1 MKRTAFVLG
10 LALAGGAVLAGA
22 PAPVPDAGTLGRM
35 AARLTPTPL
44 RVDVSHLSPGDRRA
58 LARLVEASRIVN
70 DVFLDQLWSGNRAL
84 AAKLRADG
92 SLLGRARYH
101 YFWLNKGPWSEIDG
115 YTAFLP
121 DVPKTKPAGANFYP
135 EDMTKEEFEKWLPSL
150 SPADQEQ
157 AKGFYTVIRRD
168 ASRRLTVVPFAREY
182 RADLERAAGLLRDAA
197 AATDNATLRRF
208 LTERAAAFLSNDYY
222 ASDIAWMDLDA
233 PIDVTIGPYETYNDG
248 IFGYKAAFEAYVTI
262 RDEKETAKLAFYS
275 KHLQDVEDHLP
286 EDPKYRVAKLGAASP
301 IRVVNELFA
310 AGDGNHGIATA
321 AYNLPNDD
329 RVIEQKGSK
338 RILLRNIQQ
347 AKFEK
352 TLVPISKV
360 VLAESDRKDV
370 DFDMF
375 FTWILAHEL
384 THGLGPHQISV
395 GARKTNPR
403 LELKDLYSAI
413 EEAKADVTGM
423 VALQRMM
430 DTKAIPGGAAEER
443 KLYTTVLASA
453 FRTLH
458 FGLQDAHARGQ
469 AMQINYLLD
478 RGGYVAR
485 PDGTFAVDFGKIKQ
499 AVSSLDH
506 DLLTLEATGD
516 YPGTKKMMTELAV
529 LRPGI
534 AKAIERLS
542 GVPTDIEP
550 IYLSAESLSAKP
562 GALRKRPGG
571 PEKGAASPSK

>member
-1 MKRTAFVLG
+1 MRRTAFVLFV
-10 LALAGGAVLAGA
+10 ALAGGIFAA
-22 PAPVPDAGTLGRM
+22 PPESGTPDAGTLQRM
-35 AARLTPTPL
+35 AARLAPTPM
-44 RVDVSHLSPGDRRA
+44 RVDVSALSPGDRRA
-58 LARLVEASRIVN
+58 LAQLVEASRIVN
-70 DVFLDQLWSGNRAL
+70 DIFLDQLWSGNRAL
-84 AAKLRADG
+84 AGKLRADR
-92 SLLGRARYH
+92 SPLGRDRYR
-101 YFWLNKGPWSEIDG
+101 YFWMNKGPWSEIDG

-121 DVPKTKPAGANFYP
+121 GVPKTKPAGANFYP
-135 EDMTKEEFEKWLPSL
+135 EDMTKDEFERWVKGLP
-150 SPADQEQ
+150 AAQKEQ
-157 AKGFYTVIRRD
+157 ATGFYTVIRREG
-168 ASRRLTVVPFAREY
+168 ARRLAIVPYGREY
-182 RADLERAAGLLRDAA
+182 RADLERAAARLRDAA

-208 LTERAAAFLSNDYY
+208 LTARAAAFLSNDYY
-222 ASDIAWMDLDA
+222 ESDIAWMDLDA

-248 IFGYKAAFEAYVTI
+248 LFGYKAAFEAYVTI

-329 RVIEQKGSK
+329 RVVQQKGSK

-352 TLVPISKV
+352 TLVPISKI
-360 VLAESDRKDV
+360 VLAPADRKDV

-384 THGLGPHQISV
+384 THGLGPHQIRV
-395 GARKTNPR
+395 DGRETNPR

-430 DTKAIPGGAAEER
+430 DTKAIPGGPGEER

-469 AMQINYLLD
+469 AMQINYILD
-478 RGGYVAR
+478 KGGYVAR
-485 PDGTFAVDFGKIKQ
+485 ADGTFAVDFGKIKQ
-499 AVSSLDH
+499 AVSALDH

-516 YPGTKKMMTELAV
+516 YAGTKKMMSALAV

-534 AKAIERLS
+534 KSAIDRLA
-542 GVPTDIEP
+542 GVPIDIEP
-550 IYLSAESLSAKP
+550 IYTSAD
-562 GALRKRPGG
+562 ALTGRPDSPRKRPGG
-571 PEKGAASPSK
+571 PTKPAPAPGH

>member
-1 MKRTAFVLG
+1 MKRTALV
-10 LALAGGAVLAGA
+10 LALAAGTALAA
-22 PAPVPDAGTLGRM
+22 PAPAPDTHALDRM
-35 AARLTPTPL
+35 SARLAPTPM
-44 RVDVSHLSPGDRRA
+44 RVDVSHLSSGDRRA
-58 LARLVEASRIVN
+58 LARLVDASRVVN
-70 DVFLDQLWSGNRAL
+70 DVFLDQIWSGNRAL
-84 AAKLRADG
+84 AAKLRADR
-92 SLLGRARYH
+92 SALGRARYH
-101 YFWLNKGPWSEIDG
+101 YFWMNKSPWSEIDG
-115 YTAFLP
+115 FTAFLP
-121 DVPKTKPAGANFYP
+121 GVPPRKPAGANFYP
-135 EDMTKEEFEKWLPSL
+135 EDMTREEFESWIKTLP
-150 SPADQEQ
+150 PADQEQ

-168 ASRRLTVVPFAREY
+168 ASRRLTIVPYSREY
-182 RADLERAAGLLRDAA
+182 RADLERAAALLREAA
-197 AATDNATLRRF
+197 GATDNATLRRF
-208 LTERAAAFLSNDYY
+208 LTTRAAAFLSNDYY
-222 ASDIAWMDLDA
+222 DSDIAWMDLDA

-248 IFGYKAAFEAYVTI
+248 LFGYKAAFEAYVTV
-262 RDEKETAKLAFYS
+262 RDEKETAKLSFYS

-329 RVIEQKGSK
+329 RVIQQKGSK

-352 TLVPISKV
+352 TLVPISKI
-360 VLAESDRKDV
+360 VLAPADRKDV

-384 THGLGPHQISV
+384 THGLGPHQIDV
-395 GARKTNPR
+395 GGRKTNPR
-403 LELKDLYSAI
+403 LELKDLYSSI

-430 DTKAIPGGAAEER
+430 DTKAIPGGPAEER

-469 AMQINYLLD
+469 ALQMNYLLD
-478 RGGYVAR
+478 KGGYVAHA
-485 PDGTFAVDFGKIKQ
+485 DGTFAVDFGRIKE
-499 AVSSLDH
+499 AVSALDH

-516 YPGTKKMMTELAV
+516 YAGTKKMMAELAV
-529 LRPGI
+529 FRPEVK
-534 AKAIERLS
+534 KAVDRLA

-550 IYLSAESLSAKP
+550 IYVSADALSADP
-562 GALRKRPGG
+562 GAPRKRPGG
-571 PEKGAASPSK
+571 PEKGAASPSR

>member
-1 MKRTAFVLG
+1 MPKSLLVFL
-10 LALAGGAVLAGA
+10 LASIAAAAAAA
-22 PAPVPDAGTLGRM
+22 PPDAAELAKM
-35 AARLTPTPL
+35 AARLAPTPM
-44 RVDVSHLSPGDRRA
+44 RVDVSKLSPGDRRA
-58 LARLVEASRIVN
+58 VVKLIEASRIVN
-70 DVFLDQLWSGNRAL
+70 DIFLDQLWSGNRAEYRRL
-84 AAKLRADG
+84 QADR
-92 SLLGRARYH
+92 SPLGRARLH
-101 YFWLNKGPWSEIDG
+101 YFWMNKGPWSEIDG

-121 DVPKTKPAGANFYP
+121 GVPATKPAGANFYP
-135 EDMTKEEFEKWLPSL
+135 ADMTKEEFEAWVATLP
-150 SPADQEQ
+150 AREQED

-168 ASRRLTVVPFAREY
+168 AARKLTVVPYDREY
-182 RADLERAAGLLRDAA
+182 HADLERAAALLREAA

-208 LTERAAAFLSNDYY
+208 LTARAAAFLSNDYY
-222 ASDIAWMDLDA
+222 ESDIAWMDLDA
-233 PIDVTIGPYETYNDG
+233 PVDVTIGPYETYNDAL
-248 IFGYKAAFEAYVTI
+248 FGYKAAFESYVTI

-286 EDPKYRVAKLGAASP
+286 EDPKYRVARLGASSP

-310 AGDGNHGIATA
+310 AGDGHHGIATA

-329 RVIEQKGSK
+329 RVVQQKGSK

-352 TLVPISKV
+352 TLLPISKI
-360 VLAESDRKDV
+360 VLSPEDRKDV

-384 THGLGPHQISV
+384 THGLGPHQIERN
-395 GARKTNPR
+395 GRETNPR

-423 VALQRMM
+423 FALQRMM
-430 DTKAIPGGAAEER
+430 DTKAIPGGPAEER

-469 AMQINYLLD
+469 AMQVNYLLD
-478 RGGYVAR
+478 KGGYVAR

-499 AVSSLDH
+499 AVSDLDH

-516 YPGTKKMMTELAV
+516 YAGAKKMMDEAAV
-529 LRPGI
+529 LRPEI
-534 AKAIERLS
+534 RKAVDRLAAI
-542 GVPTDIEP
+542 PTDIEP
-550 IYLSAESLSAKP
+550 VYPTAE
-562 GALRKRPGG
+562 ALTSKSGPPRKRPGG
-571 PEKGAASPSK
+571 PAKPPVAGR

>member
-1 MKRTAFVLG
+1 MKRTLAVLFF
-10 LALAGGAVLAGA
+10 ALAGGVFASPESAL
-22 PAPVPDAGTLGRM
+22 PDAAALERM
-35 AARLTPTPL
+35 AARLTPTPM
-44 RVDVSHLSPGDRRA
+44 RVDISHLSPGDRRA
-58 LARLVEASRIVN
+58 LVKIVAASRILN

-84 AAKLRADG
+84 ASKLRADG
-92 SLLGRARYH
+92 SPLGRARYH

-121 DVPKTKPAGANFYP
+121 NVPATKPPGANFYP
-135 EDMTKEEFEKWLPSL
+135 EDMGKEEFESWVEKL
-150 SPADQEQ
+150 SPAEQEE

-168 ASRRLTVVPFAREY
+168 AARKLTIVPYSREY
-182 RADLERAAGLLRDAA
+182 RDDVSRAAALLRDAA

-208 LTERAAAFLSNDYY
+208 LTARAAAFLSNDYY
-222 ASDIAWMDLDA
+222 ESDIAWMDLDA
-233 PIDVTIGPYETYNDG
+233 PIDVTIGPYETYDDG
-248 IFGYKAAFEAYVTI
+248 LFGYKAAFESFVTI
-262 RDEKETAKLAFYS
+262 RDEKETARLAFFS

-301 IRVVNELFA
+301 LRVVNEIFA

-329 RVIEQKGSK
+329 RVVQQKGSK

-352 TLVPISKV
+352 TLVPISKL
-360 VLAESDRKDV
+360 VLSPADRKDV

-384 THGLGPHQISV
+384 THGLGPHQIEV
-395 GARKTNPR
+395 GGRETNPR
-403 LELKDLYSAI
+403 FELKELYSAI

-430 DTKAIPGGAAEER
+430 DTKAIPGGPGEEH

-469 AMQINYLLD
+469 AMQVNYLLD
-478 RGGYVAR
+478 KGGYVAR
-485 PDGTFAVDFGKIKQ
+485 PDGTFAVDFEKIKQ
-499 AVSSLDH
+499 SVSDLDH

-516 YPGTKKMMTELAV
+516 YAGAKKMMTELAV

-534 AKAIERLS
+534 VKTIDRLA
-542 GVPTDIEP
+542 GIPTDIEP
-550 IYLSAESLSAKP
+550 IYTTAEALTSRP
-562 GALRKRPGG
+562 GAARKRPGG
-571 PEKGAASPSK
+571 PAKPSPSPSR